1 MAVDCSATRQMTALT
16 ASTVHSHGSVHFQS
30 TNGHFSLK
38 LAIEMIYG
46 GLEQLLGQLVKKQGI
61 VLIATTVV
69 DVQHSPNRS
78 Y

>member
-1 MAVDCSATRQMTALT
+1 MAVDCSATRQMTALK
-16 ASTVHSHGSVHFQS
+16 ASTVHSHGSVRFQS

-46 GLEQLLGQLVKKQGI
+46 ELEQLLGLLVKEQGI
-61 VLIATTVV
+61 VLTATAVA

>member
-30 TNGHFSLK
+30 TNGHSSLK
-38 LAIEMIYG
+38 LAIKMIYG
-46 GLEQLLGQLVKKQGI
+46 ELEQLLGQFVKEQGI
-61 VLIATTVV
+61 VLTATAVA